1 MKRTLILAA
10 IAALVLPAGAFA
22 KGPSK
27 ASITGPNGRTVEFSA
42 NGEEPGTPAGD
53 LAQFAGFFP
62 AVFGQEPDPMLRG
75 RPKGVLGHKFTV
87 TYVVPGPDGQA
98 DRIRQDLYPYAKSG
112 PVTYMA
118 PGQKIF
124 DTTTRGGW
132 FPAFPRLRETLAAAG
147 LKTAPAASS
156 SNASFF
162 SSGQLGLLAGLVL
175 VLAGG
180 TMIVLRRRRLED

>member
-75 RPKGVLGHKFTV
+75 RPTSCLGRMGRPIASAKISTR
-87 TYVVPGPDGQA
+87 TRNPG
-98 DRIRQDLYPYAKSG
+98 L
-112 PVTYMA
+112 
-118 PGQKIF
+118 
-124 DTTTRGGW
+124 
-132 FPAFPRLRETLAAAG
+132 
-147 LKTAPAASS
+147 
-156 SNASFF
+156 
-162 SSGQLGLLAGLVL
+162 
-175 VLAGG
+175 
-180 TMIVLRRRRLED
+180 